1 MLAALFPLGF
11 LESNSPGVQSLYF
24 NLTFVLSTDYLF
36 LAISECYQVLELI
49 LVLLITE
56 RDVFANPDRSKLGR
70 SSLASWDNLE
80 WLPLRAAPVAVT
92 WHAGHRCN
100 SLEDLFSFRRAIPAG
115 VTLLSTSSRPPPHF
129 STTLMYIYI
138 YFFHNNL
145 QEFLLVQP
153 PPCPCTT
160 GYCQTPSVWTR
171 YLCFHF
177 VYGEPTAVS
186 RDGALPTGSAIPRV
200 ASCSLQ
206 LKPA

>member
-138 YFFHNNL
+138 FFFTITYRNSSWYNP
-145 QEFLLVQP
+145 LLVPVLQGIVRP
-153 PPCPCTT
+153 HLFGQDIFVSTLST
-160 GYCQTPSVWTR
+160 G
-171 YLCFHF
+171 
-177 VYGEPTAVS
+177 
-186 RDGALPTGSAIPRV
+186 
-200 ASCSLQ
+200 SLQ
-206 LKPA
+206 LFLVMEPFLLAQPSQG